1 LDVDVEKLAKGKRL
15 GVAQLREI
23 SRDILNRA
31 MALAQ
36 LDGERSPTDVAD
48 GGRVAVLRERV
59 GEGLR
64 ANARIGPC
72 VADDRGVPTLDLA
85 RTCCRERFNCLFS
98 PELPKIPQRLG
109 SEIGVAVGQVNVR
122 TLCRHVVTG
131 RSPTPALRGGTGFVL
146 GDLLGLEQQ
155 RDVAPNG
162 SGRQP

>member
-1 LDVDVEKLAKGKRL
+1 MDVEKLAKGKRL

-36 LDGERSPTDVAD
+36 LDGERSASDVAD

-72 VADDRGVPTLDLA
+72 ITDDRGVSIS
-85 RTCCRERFNCLFS
+85 RERAAAKDSTASS
-98 PELPKIPQRLG
+98 PPSCPRYPSALEAR
-109 SEIGVAVGQVNVR
+109 SE
-122 TLCRHVVTG
+122 
-131 RSPTPALRGGTGFVL
+131 
-146 GDLLGLEQQ
+146 
-155 RDVAPNG
+155 
-162 SGRQP
+162 